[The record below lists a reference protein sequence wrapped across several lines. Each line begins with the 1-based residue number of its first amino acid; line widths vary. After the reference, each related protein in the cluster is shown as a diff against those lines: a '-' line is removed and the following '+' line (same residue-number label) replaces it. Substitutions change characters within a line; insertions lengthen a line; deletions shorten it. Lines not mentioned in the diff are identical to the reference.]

1 MSTKLGSMSVG
12 STVKLKLGGTAR
24 DFLVVHQGLPSSMY
38 DSSCNGTWLLLKD
51 IYTTRTW
58 DSSNNDYKN
67 SDIHSYL
74 NGTFLNLF
82 DNDIKNAI
90 KQVKIPY
97 QNGTGSGGSV
107 ASGANGLS
115 CKIFLLSGYEVGFST
130 SDNSYFPRDGAKL
143 SYFSS
148 GTSSAANNKRI
159 ANYNGSATYWW
170 LRSPSTNYTGSVWV
184 VGSDGNYNYWHYSN
198 TCGVRPALVLDS
210 SLSVSDDG
218 SVQTNQP
225 PTTPSSIS
233 VPENISGGSTITI
246 SWGASTDPDGNLE
259 GYIVERS
266 DNGGSSWSQIYQGN
280 ATSTQNSVAYGTQ
293 SVMYRVKAYD
303 SNGEQSGYRTSSQVE
318 VINNTAPSAPPSISV
333 PTEVKGGSTLQI
345 TWSASS
351 DTEGNVSGYVL
362 ERKVDEGEWTQVLK
376 DNVLSFTDT
385 ITKGWGTVAYRVK
398 AYDAYNAESAWTTS
412 QTRTVNNNTAP
423 TITCDYEDNQN
434 LGTKTSG
441 FTVSY
446 SVNDEDAADSV
457 TVTEKM
463 DGVVKRTF
471 TATKSQNNS
480 FAVTGEYFMK
490 LLNGNHTMVIEASDG
505 KETTTLTLTFAKKV
519 VKAVITLETP
529 MDADAKISIC
539 AITVTGHIPTDADY
553 TVEVTNNAKDDSPV
567 WEDCTQECKNGNNY
581 LFQNET
587 AANGFAFNFRVTA
600 ERGDSDEGGYITSI
614 QGGFQ

>member
-115 CKIFLLSGYEVGFST
+115 CKIFLLSGYEVGWTT

-148 GTSSAANNKRI
+148 GTGSAANNKRI
-159 ANYNGSATYWW
+159 ANYNGSAARWW
-170 LRSPSTNYTGSVWV
+170 LRSPGTDYTGYVWYV
-184 VGSDGNYNYWHYSN
+184 HSGGSYDYWNCSGAY
-198 TCGVRPALVLDS
+198 GVRPALVLDS

-225 PTTPSSIS
+225 PTTPTSIS

-376 DNVLSFTDT
+376 DNALSYTDT

-505 KETTTLTLTFAKKV
+505 KETTALTLTFAKKV

-539 AITVTGHIPTDADY
+539 AITVTGHIPDDADY

-567 WEDCTQECKNGNNY
+567 WEDCTDEAKAGRNY
-581 LFQNET
+581 LFQNDT
-587 AANGFAFNFRVTA
+587 ATNGFAFNFRVTA
-600 ERGDSDEGGYITSI
+600 ERGNSDEGGYITSI

>member
-1 MSTKLGSMSVG
+1 MSTQLGSMSVG
-12 STVKLKLGGTAR
+12 STVKLNLGGTPK

-51 IYTTRTW
+51 IYANRTW

-67 SDIHSYL
+67 SDIRSYL
-74 NGTFLNLF
+74 NSTFLNLF
-82 DNDIKNAI
+82 DDDIKNAI

-148 GTSSAANNKRI
+148 GTSSSANNKRI
-159 ANYNGSATYWW
+159 AKLNGSATRWW
-170 LRSPSTNYTGSVWV
+170 LRSPYTSITNNVWNV
-184 VGSDGNYNYWHYSN
+184 DSDGSYNGWSYLSTY
-198 TCGVRPALVLDS
+198 GVRPALVLDS

-225 PTTPSSIS
+225 PTVPPSIN
-233 VPENISGGSTITI
+233 VPENISGGSSITI
-246 SWGASTDPDGNLE
+246 SWGASTDPDGNFE

-280 ATSTQNSVAYGTQ
+280 ATSTQNTVAYGTQ

-303 SNGEQSGYRTSSQVE
+303 SNGEQSGYRTSAQIE

-333 PTEVKGGSTLQI
+333 PSEVKGGSTLQI

-351 DTEGNVSGYVL
+351 DAESNVTGYIL
-362 ERKVDEGEWTQVLK
+362 ERKVGDGEWTQVLK
-376 DNVLSFTDT
+376 NNALSYTDT
-385 ITKGWGTVAYRVK
+385 ITKGWESVTYRVK
-398 AYDAYNAESAWTTS
+398 AYDSYNAESAYTTS
-412 QTRTVNNNTAP
+412 PTRTVNNNTAP
-423 TITCDYEDNQN
+423 VITCDYTNNQN

-463 DGVVKRTF
+463 DGNVKRTF
-471 TATKSQNNS
+471 TATKNQNNS

>member
-148 GTSSAANNKRI
+148 GTGSAANNKRI
-159 ANYNGSATYWW
+159 ANYNGSATGWW
-170 LRSPSTNYTGSVWV
+170 LRSPVTNGTDRVWV
-184 VGSDGNYNYWHYSN
+184 VYSDGDYSSWDYGDAD
-198 TCGVRPALVLDS
+198 GVRPALVLDS

-225 PTTPSSIS
+225 PTTPPSIS

-376 DNVLSFTDT
+376 DNALSYTDT

-463 DGVVKRTF
+463 DGNVKRTF
-471 TATKSQNNS
+471 TATKNQNNS

-505 KETTTLTLTFAKKV
+505 KETATLTLTFAKKV
-519 VKAVITLETP
+519 VKAVITLEEP
-529 MDADAKISIC
+529 MDADDTISIC
-539 AITVTGHIPTDADY
+539 AITVTGHIPDDADY

-567 WEDCTQECKNGNNY
+567 WEDCTVEAKAGRNY
-581 LFQNET
+581 LFQNDT
-587 AANGFAFNFRVTA
+587 ATNGFAFNFRVTA
-600 ERGDSDEGGYITSI
+600 ERGDSDVGGYITSI

>member
-51 IYTTRTW
+51 IYTTRQW

-148 GTSSAANNKRI
+148 GTGSAANNKRI
-159 ANYNGSATYWW
+159 ANYNGSATSWW
-170 LRSPSTNYTGSVWV
+170 LRSPNTSYTSGVWYVYSYGNCGSWNC
-184 VGSDGNYNYWHYSN
+184 SYTD
-198 TCGVRPALVLDS
+198 GVRPALVLDS

-218 SVQTNQP
+218 SVKTNQP

-233 VPENISGGSTITI
+233 VPENISGGSTITV

-266 DNGGSSWSQIYQGN
+266 DNGGSSWTQIYQGN
-280 ATSTQNSVAYGTQ
+280 ETSTQNSVAYGTQ

-303 SNGEQSGYRTSSQVE
+303 ADGEQSGYRTSSQVE

-362 ERKVDEGEWTQVLK
+362 ERKVDDGEWTQVLK
-376 DNVLSFTDT
+376 DNALSYTDT

-423 TITCDYEDNQN
+423 TITCDYENNQN

-539 AITVTGHIPTDADY
+539 AITVTGNIPTDADY